1 MKFNKK
7 LIKKCIDNNKFL
19 IAKGL
24 VIQNFGNASIKID
37 SDYFAIKPSGVDLNK
52 LKENDVPLISISD
65 GKVVNGK
72 LKPSVDTNIHL
83 QIYKNFKDINNVSH
97 THSKFASSWAQS
109 GKNIPN
115 LGTTHSDYS
124 LYEIKNLEYLNKFK
138 TLKDYEKNLGNQIVK
153 YIKKLKNPFFT
164 PGVLLSGHGVFS
176 WGKNFTDSIINSEI
190 IEYLAEMALYT
201 TIIKS
206 KRKLPK
212 YLIEKHFFRKNGIN
226 SYYGQG
232 KNRLKE

>member
-1 MKFNKK
+1 M
-7 LIKKCIDNNKFL
+7 
-19 IAKGL
+19 
-24 VIQNFGNASIKID
+24 
-37 SDYFAIKPSGVDLNK
+37 DLNK

-232 KNRLKE
+232 KYKLKE